1 MRFFAI
7 HTMQV
12 ESSITMVP
20 AEPSMEPAFAT
31 PSKSI
36 ATSISP
42 AVRTGRRGAAGD
54 DRLSLRPF
62 VIPCA

>member
-20 AEPSMEPAFAT
+20 AEPSMEPALAT

-36 ATSISP
+36 AMSSSS
-42 AVRTGRRGAAGD
+42 AVRTGVEEPPGTTAF
-54 DRLSLRPF
+54 SLRPLAM
-62 VIPCA
+62 PRA